1 MDLRDGGGP
10 ELYRHQKFWE
20 LTNIAGVRPLAPMV
34 QAADYGTAQGEG
46 SVGGTIFKIQ
56 PDGSGFTVLKQS

>member
-1 MDLRDGGGP
+1 
-10 ELYRHQKFWE
+10 
-20 LTNIAGVRPLAPMV
+20 MV